1 MPSLRAA
8 FAATVLFVLKMKKT
22 QSIEA
27 FRTTQ
32 VRSGEHDGAQNT
44 PRWRHSGS
52 DAAKPQLNKAK
63 ASRLNLH
70 RPR

>member
-32 VRSGEHDGAQNT
+32 IRSGEHDGAQT
-44 PRWRHSGS
+44 PPVAPFRLRCRETAAPQSQS
-52 DAAKPQLNKAK
+52 VAAKSP
-63 ASRLNLH
+63 
-70 RPR
+70 